1 MTTAGKT
8 ILIILGVA
16 AVGTAGYF
24 IFRKK
29 KQGYA
34 PAGSN
39 VADIP
44 ATATNP
50 YVAQQDQKKKN
61 AGKTVAVAAGVAAAT
76 AALSLLLKGGKK
88 KQEDKQRIAKGIP
101 VTSTGINPNYV
112 L

>member
-1 MTTAGKT
+1 MTTTGKT
-8 ILIILGVA
+8 ILIILGIA

-34 PAGSN
+34 PAGAA

-50 YVAQQDQKKKN
+50 YVAADQKKKSDT
-61 AGKTVAVAAGVAAAT
+61 GKIIGIAAGVLGT
-76 AALSLLLKGGKK
+76 AALTALITGKK
-88 KQEDKQRIAKGIP
+88 KKEQDKQRIAKGIP
-101 VTSTGINPNYV
+101 VTSTGINPKYV